1 MCKKERKRKNK
12 SRRGTAGVKARRNIS
27 AKVKACHDKLT
38 KHVAAKST
46 SAEKASDKKRKSKK
60 LPKFNL
66 KGNRIVNLAHFGKE
80 FDRVMYHRNHCPFS
94 SNAKMDREIRRDG
107 LVAVSSFECL
117 ECGVCINAETQPT
130 SEKIKGTKQHCINV
144 AAVWG
149 SMSTGG
155 GYANLHESLSVL
167 EVPIMQENVYAK
179 APNFIGEQ

>member
-27 AKVKACHDKLT
+27 GKVKACHDKLT

-80 FDRVMYHRNHCPFS
+80 LDRVMYHRNHCPFS

-107 LVAVSSFECL
+107 LLLFYHLNAQSAGCALTLKHSLCL
-117 ECGVCINAETQPT
+117 KKLREPNNIA
-130 SEKIKGTKQHCINV
+130 
-144 AAVWG
+144 
-149 SMSTGG
+149 SMLQLFGD
-155 GYANLHESLSVL
+155 
-167 EVPIMQENVYAK
+167 P
-179 APNFIGEQ
+179 